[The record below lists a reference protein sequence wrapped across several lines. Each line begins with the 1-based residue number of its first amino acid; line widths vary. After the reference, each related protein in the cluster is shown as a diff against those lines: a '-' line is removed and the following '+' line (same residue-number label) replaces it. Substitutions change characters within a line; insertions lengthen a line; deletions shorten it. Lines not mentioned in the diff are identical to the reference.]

1 MLENQRCIFKIEIFH
16 EMEVAQKTIMIN
28 LEYMCYV
35 IASTF

>member
-16 EMEVAQKTIMIN
+16 EMEVTQK
-28 LEYMCYV
+28 CYV